1 METQADSLRDLR
13 DAAKKAGNDAEAAAV
28 TGAQE
33 SARARLAQLRAG
45 AASGGVCAPSG
56 RRASGAGGY
65 GDTAPRRGR
74 ARKRFAERRINADV
88 EGWRTK
94 KDDPSKLPAQ
104 SMTGESGSPIRAEG
118 AASPVSSTMAEEGA
132 GVNPHARARQRGQL
146 FPIKKPR
153 VASSVSRVFRN
164 EDTSRGIDISHPA
177 GDNGASHKTGF
188 SLSDAVVPVNDT
200 ALSGQTEKAP
210 TSSLARLCEGKE
222 GKKENSTSL
231 FSGFVLARPSE
242 TRQKPLSTG

>member
-1 METQADSLRDLR
+1 MRFHWVENVVEPGGSPRLVGVMLAEDKD
-13 DAAKKAGNDAEAAAV
+13 GN
-28 TGAQE
+28 
-33 SARARLAQLRAG
+33 LF
-45 AASGGVCAPSG
+45 
-56 RRASGAGGY
+56 Y
-65 GDTAPRRGR
+65 N
-74 ARKRFAERRINADV
+74 INADV

-94 KDDPSKLPAQ
+94 KGDPSNLPAV
-104 SMTGESGSPIRAEG
+104 SNAGESGSPIRAEA

-200 ALSGQTEKAP
+200 ALSGQTETAP
-210 TSSLARLCEGKE
+210 TSS
-222 GKKENSTSL
+222 
-231 FSGFVLARPSE
+231 
-242 TRQKPLSTG
+242 